1 MFVMENILDD
11 LIQLDE
17 NAMKRYELTLDIE
30 MKEILNYA
38 RENHIPVLLE
48 DTAKLLYNL
57 VYKLQPKS
65 MLEIGT
71 AIGYSGTLLLSASKT
86 KLTTIENFESNY
98 NLAKSHFQNAGLA
111 DNVEMLFGDAYNVIN
126 DLLNQNKKF
135 DFIFLDGPKGQYI
148 KYLPILK
155 QLLSQVGTLVSDNVH
170 FKGMVFLEGVIPHRK
185 RTIVVNLRKFLNQI
199 KEDSDFVWKE
209 LKIGDGVM
217 ISKLKDEKDILC

>member
-1 MFVMENILDD
+1 MENLLDN

-17 NAMKRYELTLDIE
+17 QAMQNYEKTLDAE
-30 MKEILNYA
+30 MKEILHYA

-48 DTAKLLYNL
+48 DTAKLLFNL
-57 VYKLQPKS
+57 AYKLQPKN

-86 KLTTIENFESNY
+86 KLTTIENFDSNY
-98 NLAKSHFQNAGLA
+98 DLAKKHFESAGLTN
-111 DNVEMLFGDAYNVIN
+111 NVEMLFGDAYNVIV
-126 DLLNQNKKF
+126 DLLNAGKKF

-155 QLLSQVGTLVSDNVH
+155 QLLSDGGILVSDNVH
-170 FKGMVFLEGVIPHRK
+170 FKGMVFWEGVIPHRK
-185 RTIVVNLRKFLNQI
+185 RTIVVNLRKFLETI
-199 KEDSDFVWKE
+199 KNDTDFMWKE

-217 ISKLKDEKDILC
+217 ISKLK

>member
-1 MFVMENILDD
+1 MENNLKI

-17 NAMKRYELTLDIE
+17 EANKKYEQSLDVE
-30 MKEILNYA
+30 MKEILKYA

-48 DTAKLLYNL
+48 DTAKLLFNL
-57 VYKLQPKS
+57 AYKLQPKN

-98 NLAKSHFQNAGLA
+98 NLAKTHFESAGLNN
-111 DNVEMLFGDAYNVIN
+111 NVEMLFGDAYDVIV
-126 DLLNQNKKF
+126 DLQNKGAKF

-155 QLLSQVGTLVSDNVH
+155 QLLTDGGMLVSDNVH
-170 FKGMVFLEGVIPHRK
+170 FKGMVFWEGVIPHRK
-185 RTIVVNLRKFLNQI
+185 RTIVVNLRKFLETI
-199 KEDSDFVWKE
+199 KNDADFEWEE

-217 ISKLKDEKDILC
+217 ISKLK

>member
-1 MFVMENILDD
+1 MENNLKT

-17 NAMKRYELTLDIE
+17 EANKKYEQTLDVE
-30 MKEILNYA
+30 MKEILKYA

-48 DTAKLLYNL
+48 DTAKLLFNL
-57 VYKLQPKS
+57 AYKLQPKN

-98 NLAKSHFQNAGLA
+98 NLAKTHFESAGLNN
-111 DNVEMLFGDAYNVIN
+111 NVEMLFGDAYDVIV
-126 DLLNQNKKF
+126 DLQNKGAKF

-155 QLLSQVGTLVSDNVH
+155 QLLTDGGMLVSDNVH
-170 FKGMVFLEGVIPHRK
+170 FKGMVFWEGVIPHRK
-185 RTIVVNLRKFLNQI
+185 RTIVVNLRKFLETI
-199 KEDSDFVWKE
+199 KNDADFEWEE

-217 ISKLKDEKDILC
+217 ISKLK

>member
-1 MFVMENILDD
+1 MENNLKT

-17 NAMKRYELTLDIE
+17 EANKKYEQTLDVE
-30 MKEILNYA
+30 MKEILKYA

-48 DTAKLLYNL
+48 DTAKLLFNL
-57 VYKLQPKS
+57 AYKLQPKN

-98 NLAKSHFQNAGLA
+98 NLAKTHFESAGLNN
-111 DNVEMLFGDAYNVIN
+111 NVEMLFGDAYDVIV
-126 DLLNQNKKF
+126 DLQNKGAKF

-155 QLLSQVGTLVSDNVH
+155 QLLTDGGMLVSDNVH
-170 FKGMVFLEGVIPHRK
+170 FKGMVFWEGVIPHRK
-185 RTIVVNLRKFLNQI
+185 RTIVVNLRKFLETI
-199 KEDSDFVWKE
+199 KNDADFEYEE

-217 ISKLKDEKDILC
+217 ISKLK

>member
-1 MFVMENILDD
+1 MWVMENLLDN

-17 NAMKRYELTLDIE
+17 QAMQNYEKTLDAE
-30 MKEILNYA
+30 MKEILHYA

-48 DTAKLLYNL
+48 DTAKLLFNL
-57 VYKLQPKS
+57 AYKLQPKN

-86 KLTTIENFESNY
+86 KLTTIENFDSNY
-98 NLAKSHFQNAGLA
+98 DLAKKHFESAGISN
-111 DNVEMLFGDAYNVIN
+111 NVEMLFGDAYNVIV
-126 DLLNQNKKF
+126 DLLNAGKKF

-155 QLLSQVGTLVSDNVH
+155 QLLSDGGILVSDNVH
-170 FKGMVFLEGVIPHRK
+170 FKGMVFWEGVIPHRK
-185 RTIVVNLRKFLNQI
+185 RTIVVNLRKFLETI
-199 KEDSDFVWKE
+199 KNDTDFMWKE

-217 ISKLKDEKDILC
+217 ISKLK

>member
-1 MFVMENILDD
+1 MLVMENLLDN

-17 NAMKRYELTLDIE
+17 QAMQNYEKTLDAE

-38 RENHIPVLLE
+38 RGNHIPVLLE
-48 DTAKLLYNL
+48 DTAKLLFNL
-57 VYKLQPKS
+57 AYKLQPKN

-86 KLTTIENFESNY
+86 KLTTIENFDSNY
-98 NLAKSHFQNAGLA
+98 DLAKKHFESAGLTN
-111 DNVEMLFGDAYNVIN
+111 NVEMLFGDAYNVIV
-126 DLLNQNKKF
+126 DLLNAGKKF

-155 QLLSQVGTLVSDNVH
+155 QLLSDGGILVSDNVH
-170 FKGMVFLEGVIPHRK
+170 FKGMVFWEGVIPHRK
-185 RTIVVNLRKFLNQI
+185 RTIVVNLRKFLETI
-199 KEDSDFVWKE
+199 KNDTDFMWKE

-217 ISKLKDEKDILC
+217 ISKLK

>member
-1 MFVMENILDD
+1 MENNLKI

-17 NAMKRYELTLDIE
+17 EANKKYEQTLDVE
-30 MKEILNYA
+30 MKEILKYA

-48 DTAKLLYNL
+48 DTAKLLFNL
-57 VYKLQPKS
+57 AYKLQPKN

-98 NLAKSHFQNAGLA
+98 NLAKTHFESAGLNN
-111 DNVEMLFGDAYNVIN
+111 NVEMLFGDAYDVIV
-126 DLLNQNKKF
+126 DLQNKGAKF

-155 QLLSQVGTLVSDNVH
+155 QLLTDGGMLVSDNVH
-170 FKGMVFLEGVIPHRK
+170 FKGMVFWEGVIPHRK
-185 RTIVVNLRKFLNQI
+185 RTIVVNLRKFLETI
-199 KEDSDFVWKE
+199 KNDADFEWEE

-217 ISKLKDEKDILC
+217 ISKLK